1 MIEDKDDLEKN
12 VDNKDYFKD
21 EAFVKR
27 WHKRNEGDAVDDDTK
42 NKGGTH
48 DSQ

>member
-27 WHKRNEGDAVDDDTK
+27 WHKRNKGDAARTAIR
-42 NKGGTH
+42 T
-48 DSQ
+48 SLLME